1 MRQFIRMMQRS
12 QPPKPRLDSFL
23 IGERGDAQHA
33 VKVACDLD
41 LVEGFVEGVEEV
53 AGYDENED
61 AAAMA
66 RVFGGGRLRTRFAG
80 ADCDAVVD
88 ALEEGG
94 CVLFR

>member
-1 MRQFIRMMQRS
+1 MQRS
-12 QPPKPRLDSFL
+12 QPSKPRLDSL
-23 IGERGDAQHA
+23 VIGERGDPQHA
-33 VKVACDLD
+33 VEVARNLD

-53 AGYDENED
+53 ADNYKDEYT
-61 AAAMA
+61 AAVA
-66 RVFGGGRLRTRFAG
+66 RVFRRGRLRTGFAG